1 MKTSASISYRLIA
14 IAAIA
19 LMLAACSGA
28 ERADRQYM
36 GVRTAS
42 WYGPGF
48 HGKRTASGEQ
58 YDMHAMTCAHKSLP
72 FGTRLELISLDSG
85 SRAVVTVN
93 DRGPFVGGRDID
105 LSLAAAKTLGIH
117 EKGVGKVKAYNL
129 GMDRRYAVYIK
140 DGKVPSSAPRGYTGK
155 FTIQVAALLD
165 KDNAIYLKNGLDLN
179 YKDAYVME
187 KWVDGRRFYRIRV
200 GKFPNEANAVVYA
213 QKLMREGYRDV
224 LVMQYEN

>member
-1 MKTSASISYRLIA
+1 MRTSASTYYKLVA

-19 LMLAACSGA
+19 LMLGACGGV
-28 ERADRQYM
+28 ERGSRDYM
-36 GVRTAS
+36 GVKTAS

-85 SRAVVTVN
+85 ARTVVTVN
-93 DRGPFVGGRDID
+93 DRGPFVSGRDID
-105 LSLAAAKTLGIH
+105 LSFAAAKALGIH
-117 EKGVGKVKAYNL
+117 DQGVGKVKAYNL
-129 GMDRRYAVYIK
+129 GMDHRYAVYIK
-140 DGKVPSSAPRGYTGK
+140 DGKVPTSVPKGYTGK

-179 YKDAYVME
+179 YKNTYIME